1 MAAESTSLGPEETH
15 LVGRWIVVGGGT
27 QSDATAKR
35 IESLVRDRLVRVGV
49 TADGW
54 DTLYRDPADGRLWEH
69 VYPQSSL
76 HGGGPP
82 SLVVISASDATQ
94 KYGAVVPSNK
104 SLERTRDR

>member
-1 MAAESTSLGPEETH
+1 MAAESASLGSGETH
-15 LVGRWIVVGGGT
+15 FVGRWVVVDGET

-54 DTLYRDPADGRLWEH
+54 ATVYRDPADGRLWEH
-69 VYPQSSL
+69 TYPQSSL
-76 HGGGPP
+76 QGGGPP
-82 SLVVISASDATQ
+82 SLVVIAASDAAQ
-94 KYGAVVPSNK
+94 KYGAVVPSNT